1 MQYDSYEAEDF
12 ASDPVFIQWVR
23 QPNAHLDVF
32 WQEWLEQHP
41 EKVSTLREARA
52 LVQFFQFRTEMPHP
66 KDKEEVRQRILRQI
80 RSSSSPAMSVV
91 RSSFRWYRAAA
102 VVSLLM
108 LGAVAVWYFYLSSPN
123 TQYQTTYSEQREIRL
138 PDGTVVNLNANS
150 VLRLNSDW
158 QNEQAREVWLEGE
171 AFFEVVKQ
179 PQAADG
185 RFIVHTRELDIEVL
199 GTAFNVQARRGKTEV
214 VLNEGQVA
222 LKQAGQQKSIM
233 MEPGEKASL
242 NENQEFSKVRVNP
255 ERYASWKD
263 NRLFF
268 DNARLHDIFLKV
280 QDIHGYRVRV
290 SKPELLQKQFT
301 GSCPT
306 DDVNILITAIAETFN
321 LRVEHEGD
329 DIIFYPR
336 QSSQT
341 N

>member
-12 ASDPVFIQWVR
+12 ASDPTFIQWVR
-23 QPNAHLDVF
+23 QPNAHLDTF

-41 EKVSTLREARA
+41 EKASMLREART
-52 LVQFFQFRTEMPHP
+52 LVHFLQFRTEMPYP
-66 KDKEEVRQRILRQI
+66 EEKQEVRQRIFSQVRNTA
-80 RSSSSPAMSVV
+80 SPV
-91 RSSFRWYRAAA
+91 RLPARTLFRWYQVAA
-102 VVSLLM
+102 VASLLM
-108 LGAVAVWYFYLSSPN
+108 VGAAVWFFYFLSPYI
-123 TQYQTTYSEQREIRL
+123 QYQTSYSEQREIRL
-138 PDGTVVNLNANS
+138 PDSTVVNLNANS
-150 VLRLNSDW
+150 VLKLNSEWHD
-158 QNEQAREVWLEGE
+158 EKVREVWLEGE
-171 AFFEVVKQ
+171 AYFEVVKQ

-214 VLNEGQVA
+214 VLSEGQVA
-222 LKQAGQQKSIM
+222 LKQAGQQKSIT

-242 NENQEFSKVRVNP
+242 NENQVFSKVRVNP
-255 ERYASWKD
+255 EHYASWKN

-268 DNARLHDIFLKV
+268 DNEPLREIFLSI
-280 QDIHGYRVRV
+280 QDMCGYRIRV
-290 SKPELLQKQFT
+290 SKPEFLQKQFT